1 MQSFKYDI
9 HTHTSE
15 ASKCGLISGSQLV
28 KYYKRLGYTGI
39 CITDHFF
46 NGNTAVPKELPWD
59 ERVELFCKGYENAY
73 EEGRKLDFDVFFGW
87 EYSYKGTDLLTFGL
101 DKQLLLNH
109 PDLLS
114 LSVNDYCDLVRS
126 DGGFIVQAHPF
137 REAYYISKIR
147 LLPRK
152 VDAVETIN
160 EGNTDF
166 ENQCADKYADMYNLI
181 KVAGSDTHSDQLVRV
196 SGIQLRRRLKD
207 INDMISAIKNR
218 ETDIFTITA

>member
-1 MQSFKYDI
+1 M
-9 HTHTSE
+9 
-15 ASKCGLISGSQLV
+15 
-28 KYYKRLGYTGI
+28 
-39 CITDHFF
+39 
-46 NGNTAVPKELPWD
+46 
-59 ERVELFCKGYENAY
+59 
-73 EEGRKLDFDVFFGW
+73 
-87 EYSYKGTDLLTFGL
+87 
-101 DKQLLLNH
+101 
-109 PDLLS
+109 
-114 LSVNDYCDLVRS
+114 RS
-126 DGGFIVQAHPF
+126 DGGLIVHAHPF
-137 REAYYISKIR
+137 REAFYISKIR

-166 ENQCADKYADMYNLI
+166 ENQCADEYADMYNLI